1 MGETEIFVPNTS
13 VLLTEKNIFLES
25 YDNRQVNKVP
35 KTNKTKRGVTFL
47 CPFFFRYQD
56 PTPPSDTYPY
66 NTYGVTC
73 TEVEVDVLTGEREI
87 LRTDILNDCGER

>member
-1 MGETEIFVPNTS
+1 MLSSDFMKRKEAIETW
-13 VLLTEKNIFLES
+13 
-25 YDNRQVNKVP
+25 
-35 KTNKTKRGVTFL
+35 
-47 CPFFFRYQD
+47 YQD
-56 PTPPSDTYPY
+56 PTPPSDTYTY

>member
-1 MGETEIFVPNTS
+1 MGETEIFVLNTS

-35 KTNKTKRGVTFL
+35 KTNKTIRIVIFFL
-47 CPFFFRYQD
+47 PFLRYQD
-56 PTPPSDTYPY
+56 PTPPSDTYTY

>member
-1 MGETEIFVPNTS
+1 MTIVRLTKYPRPIKPYGELS
-13 VLLTEKNIFLES
+13 
-25 YDNRQVNKVP
+25 
-35 KTNKTKRGVTFL
+35 FL
-47 CPFFFRYQD
+47 CLFFFRYQD
-56 PTPPSDTYPY
+56 PTPPSETYTY

>member
-1 MGETEIFVPNTS
+1 MIIVRLTKYPRLIKPKGELP
-13 VLLTEKNIFLES
+13 
-25 YDNRQVNKVP
+25 
-35 KTNKTKRGVTFL
+35 FL
-47 CPFFFRYQD
+47 CPLFFRYQD
-56 PTPPSDTYPY
+56 PTPPSDTYTY